1 MGTIHRVGYF
11 EKLKAFS
18 FVFLFRLIIK
28 SLKMSAFDMGAAKA
42 PSALIKT
49 TRWSLLLVGIW
60 YGHKRYNELKI
71 QEDEI
76 RAYNAKMKPIW
87 DAEKA
92 EKAAKANRE
101 NMLSLAKEV
110 GVKIPSKDHEAI
122 HTDILKEKYRSKEDI
137 LKELYRPKEDL
148 IKDNC
153 GFCEK

>member
-1 MGTIHRVGYF
+1 MGGYF

-76 RAYNAKMKPIW
+76 
-87 DAEKA
+87 
-92 EKAAKANRE
+92 KANLGRRKGRE
-101 NMLSLAKEV
+101 GGE
-110 GVKIPSKDHEAI
+110 SKQG
-122 HTDILKEKYRSKEDI
+122 KYATTCKGGRSEGSGG
-137 LKELYRPKEDL
+137 LL
-148 IKDNC
+148 IQPVMFSNA
-153 GFCEK
+153 